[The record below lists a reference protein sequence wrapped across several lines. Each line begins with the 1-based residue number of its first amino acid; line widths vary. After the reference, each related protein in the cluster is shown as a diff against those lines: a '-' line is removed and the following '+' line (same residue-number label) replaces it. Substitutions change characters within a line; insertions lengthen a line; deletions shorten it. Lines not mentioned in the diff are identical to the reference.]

1 MPHAIDPG
9 FLRELPDWVSAS
21 AGARA

>member
-9 FLRELPDWVSAS
+9 FLRELPHWIRTA
-21 AGARA
+21 AGSRA